1 MTRPLSWPLLHRQ
14 FGVNP
19 AKAND
24 ARTVDN
30 FRTKCLRELQ
40 KIQHA
45 WPDLSYRTVKGALVL
60 SPSPPR
66 IAPSRTAPR
75 GIAVCVGLK
84 DAPPSR
90 ARLAK
95 AARRSCTAI
104 GGSTRWDQ
112 ILVAQTI

>member
-40 KIQHA
+40 TIQHA
-45 WPDLSYRTVKGALVL
+45 WPDLNYRTVKGALVL

-66 IAPSRTAPR
+66 IAPSRNYASWNSR
-75 GIAVCVGLK
+75 LC
-84 DAPPSR
+84 R
-90 ARLAK
+90 ARG
-95 AARRSCTAI
+95 CPT
-104 GGSTRWDQ
+104 Q
-112 ILVAQTI
+112 